1 VDTAPYSAFA
11 KESKEKLGCVSCE
24 LAGKYTF
31 SSRFAEFKFLAKDD
45 IVPGNSA
52 ILD

>member
-1 VDTAPYSAFA
+1 MDAASYSAFT
-11 KESKEKLGCVSCE
+11 KESKEKLGCVSRE
-24 LAGKYTF
+24 FAGKYTF
-31 SSRFAEFKFLAKDD
+31 PSRFAESEFLAKDD